1 MGETT
6 EQAEC
11 HIHSRELE
19 ILENVFNV
27 LLKLCVCVCVCVF
40 PILFTLLSLLW
51 FGDPQPPLS
60 PSVTTSLK
68 VRCPLEAT

>member
-27 LLKLCVCVCVCVF
+27 LLKLCVCVCVISQF
-40 PILFTLLSLLW
+40 FSLSLACCGLETLNH
-51 FGDPQPPLS
+51 PCHHLSLPL
-60 PSVTTSLK
+60 
-68 VRCPLEAT
+68 

>member
-6 EQAEC
+6 EHVEC
-11 HIHSRELE
+11 LIHSRELE
-19 ILENVFNV
+19 IFENVFNV
-27 LLKLCVCVCVCVF
+27 LLKLWF
-40 PILFTLLSLLW
+40 PPHLPILYTLLSLLW

-60 PSVTTSLK
+60 PSITISLR